1 MAYGYLTPAT
11 WQRKLAER
19 GQGTGSLLF
28 DQERRSKGGF
38 GEAVTDRPVTP
49 AKSGGKAHRTN

>member
-19 GQGTGSLLF
+19 GHGTGSLLF
-28 DQERRSKGGF
+28 DQERRAIGGFADRAGDRSAMPAKGG
-38 GEAVTDRPVTP
+38 
-49 AKSGGKAHRTN
+49 GKPRRAD